1 MDRLNG
7 EYDEK
12 FGKIFEKLENQEMI
26 LQEIKERLK
35 AIDTLQERVLRLELW
50 TTHHDKMHKLDNKNI
65 IIDKQT
71 GLAILSILAAGG
83 FFGYILSL
91 MLGR

>member
-1 MDRLNG
+1 MNG

-50 TTHHDKMHKLDNKNI
+50 TTHHAKMHELDNKNI

-71 GLAILSILAAGG
+71 WLAILSILAAGG
-83 FFGYILSL
+83 VFGYILSL
-91 MLGR
+91 MFGR